1 MELFVEVFF
10 KGKHKAK
17 WKSEERGR
25 SYLYGNTAT
34 NPEKPE
40 KKKSRLY
47 KTKDHR
53 RRGRGGSAAG
63 EQRSW

>member
-40 KKKSRLY
+40 KKESRL
-47 KTKDHR
+47 
-53 RRGRGGSAAG
+53 
-63 EQRSW
+63 